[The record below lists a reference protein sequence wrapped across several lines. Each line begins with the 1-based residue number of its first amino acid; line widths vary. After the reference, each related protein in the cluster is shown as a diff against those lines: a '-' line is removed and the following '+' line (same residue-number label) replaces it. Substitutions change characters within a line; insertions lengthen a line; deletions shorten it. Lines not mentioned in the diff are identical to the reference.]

1 MNQKKAII
9 ALCLLVPVPSIGV
22 IAAMIIFPDSTL
34 GSLIFGASKLW
45 VFALP
50 IFWLKFVE
58 KGTISLSPPKNG
70 GFGIGLLSGLLI
82 SVLILVG
89 YLIFGNFLI
98 DSQFLVKK
106 LTEVGLASRGVY
118 IAGAAYWI
126 LINSVLEEYLWRWF
140 CVKQCR
146 ALMGPYPAA
155 ICSALF
161 FTLHHIVAMSI
172 YLGPVAVFLCSAG
185 VFIGGAIW
193 SAMYIRY
200 RSIWPGYLS
209 HAIVDLCIFGIGAA
223 IIFGYPNF
231 PTFKFNF
238 NSPSN

>member
-1 MNQKKAII
+1 MNHKKAIL
-9 ALCLLVPVPSIGV
+9 ALCLLVPVPSLGV
-22 IAAMIIFPDSTL
+22 FAAMILFPDSSL

-58 KGTISLSPPKNG
+58 KGTISFSPPKNG
-70 GFGIGLLSGLLI
+70 GFGIGLLSGILI
-82 SVLILVG
+82 SALILAA

-98 DSQFLVKK
+98 DRQFLVKK
-106 LTEVGLASRGVY
+106 LTEVGLASHAVY

-126 LINSVLEEYLWRWF
+126 LVNSVLEEYLWRWF
-140 CVKQCR
+140 CVKQCQT
-146 ALMGPYPAA
+146 LMGAYPAA
-155 ICSALF
+155 ACSALF
-161 FTLHHIVAMSI
+161 FTLHHIVATSV
-172 YLGPVAVFLCSAG
+172 YLGPMAVFLCSAG

-223 IIFGYPNF
+223 ILFG
-231 PTFKFNF
+231 
-238 NSPSN
+238 